1 MLLSTTL
8 RRGRRGLILTIVGA
22 TMGVALFAACDASEA
37 EDDPLGVGTPA
48 GSMGSDSTDGSS
60 GAIDRQAILGNL
72 AEVQAMLED
81 TASRFDDQVITDVDF
96 ANNRLTVTASE
107 EVQELEDAQELCQ
120 DLSEAVAAVDLTIIV
135 RNETGAELAACTFRG

>member
-8 RRGRRGLILTIVGA
+8 RRGRRGLILTILCA

-48 GSMGSDSTDGSS
+48 GSMDSDGTGSS
-60 GAIDRQAILGNL
+60 GGIDREAILGNL
-72 AEVQAMLED
+72 SEVQAMLGD
-81 TASRFDDQVITDVDF
+81 TASRFDNQVITDAEF
-96 ANNRLTVTASE
+96 ANNRLTITASQ

-120 DLSEAVAAVDLTIIV
+120 DLAGAVAAADLTIIV